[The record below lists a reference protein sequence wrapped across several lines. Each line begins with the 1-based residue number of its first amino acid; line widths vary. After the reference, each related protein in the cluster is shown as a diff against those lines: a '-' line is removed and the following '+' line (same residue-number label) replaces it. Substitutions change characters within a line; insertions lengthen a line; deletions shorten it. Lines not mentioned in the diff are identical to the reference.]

1 MLPSD
6 KAVRN
11 KEIDV
16 KGAAE
21 LLGVSYGTLY
31 GRYREL
37 FGYVKHAWNLAG
49 RPMKLFS
56 VSSHLGLLSG
66 GFTKEPS
73 AAIWTDPSNQEILEQ
88 LKHGLI
94 TIKQAAEL
102 LGIEPAL
109 LAYQLSGQVCDNF

>member
-1 MLPSD
+1 M
-6 KAVRN
+6 
-11 KEIDV
+11 
-16 KGAAE
+16 
-21 LLGVSYGTLY
+21 LGVSYGTLY

-73 AAIWTDPSNQEILEQ
+73 AAVWTDPSNQEILEQ

-109 LAYQLSGQVCDNF
+109 LAYQLSGQVCDKF